1 MQTEHTALHTLRD
14 KIKDYLDHAERDYY
28 VGKDGRYAITQG
40 STAVFIC
47 PVQWE
52 HYTLVQ
58 IFAPV
63 AQDIN
68 STCIN
73 AEFALFLT
81 NLNNQ
86 LLFGKFSFDDSRQTI
101 WCEHVLLGD
110 FLDARE
116 LIVALEMVALTA
128 DRYDEIIAERTG
140 GKRAI
145 DKARERR
152 F

>member
-1 MQTEHTALHTLRD
+1 MQTEHVVLQKLRT
-14 KIKDYLDHAERDYY
+14 KIKDYLERAKLDYY
-28 VGKDGRYAITQG
+28 VGQDGHYAISQG
-40 STAVFIC
+40 SAAVFIY

-52 HYTLVQ
+52 HYTLVE
-58 IFAPV
+58 IIAPV
-63 AQDIN
+63 AQDID
-68 STCIN
+68 STRIN
-73 AEFALFLT
+73 ADFALFLT
-81 NLNNQ
+81 DINNK
-86 LLFGKFSFDDSRQTI
+86 LLFGKFSFDDTYQTI

-128 DRYDEIIAERTG
+128 DKYDELIAERTG